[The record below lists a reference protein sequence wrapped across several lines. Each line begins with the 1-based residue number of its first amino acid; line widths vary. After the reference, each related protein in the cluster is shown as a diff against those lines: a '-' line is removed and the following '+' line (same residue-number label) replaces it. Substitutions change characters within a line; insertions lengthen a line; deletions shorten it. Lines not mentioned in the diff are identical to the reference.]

1 MKPSLAVRASCW
13 SAGHASAVIALWL
26 VFVAVTELPGLT
38 GGHRLGDG
46 SAADPDVA
54 ANWWPVVAAPVA
66 VLLTVPFSRLLLLV
80 SALFTSV
87 VTTASAALLDTV
99 SESVA
104 MSPLTGDAAL
114 LVVIT
119 VSVQHMLFAFCR
131 RREALAGGNDA
142 ARAAQIVASTAG
154 NAALVSGG
162 GVAASLA
169 ALALAGSADLVPL
182 ATAVLV
188 AVLVAALAALSLLPA
203 LNDRVLAAPNALPP
217 QPPARWKV
225 SDLPR
230 FVRPVLIAAGV
241 LTLGA
246 AAVYG
251 SLRVF
256 SPGAPGRRPLAEDMD
271 PSGVVTLLLVL
282 GVATLVAYRRPV
294 VALATFLLNGV
305 AVLAGLGMLALLV
318 DPLPGWA
325 PMVLVVVLLVPA
337 NHLQVYLLHRLR
349 SETLAGM
356 SRRNTVAHAC
366 RRAWSAS
373 GGALL
378 VTVVMWLVWGLTESG
393 DVREFALATAVVLV
407 IDTFVVRFYL
417 LPRLAVLGG
426 RANWWRIRGSKGTR

>member
-1 MKPSLAVRASCW
+1 VKPSLAVRASCW
-13 SAGHASAVIALWL
+13 SAGHAGAVIALWL
-26 VFVAVTELPGLT
+26 VFVALAQLPGLT

-46 SAADPDVA
+46 SLSDPDVA

-66 VLLTVPFSRLLLLV
+66 VLLSVPFSRLLLLV
-80 SALFTSV
+80 SALFVSV
-87 VTTASAALLDTV
+87 VTAASAAVLDTV
-99 SESVA
+99 SGSVG
-104 MSPLTGDAAL
+104 MTPRTGDAAL

-119 VSVQHMLFAFCR
+119 VSVQHMLFTFCR

-142 ARAAQIVASTAG
+142 SRAARIVASTAG

-169 ALALAGSADLVPL
+169 AVALTGAADLVPL
-182 ATAVLV
+182 AAAALVVVLV
-188 AVLVAALAALSLLPA
+188 ATAAALSLLPA
-203 LNDRVLAAPNALPP
+203 LNDRVLTSPRELPP
-217 QPPARWKV
+217 RPPARLKV
-225 SDLPR
+225 GDLPR
-230 FVRPVLIAAGV
+230 FVRPTAIAAGV
-241 LTLGA
+241 LALGA

-256 SPGAPGRRPLAEDMD
+256 SPGCPACRPLAEDVD
-271 PSGVVTLLLVL
+271 AAGVLTLLVVL
-282 GVATLVAYRRPV
+282 AVATFAAYRRPV

-305 AVLAGLGMLALLV
+305 ATLAGLGTLALLV

-378 VTVVMWLVWGLTESG
+378 VTVVMWLVWGLTETG
-393 DVREFALATAVVLV
+393 DVREFALATAAVLV
-407 IDTFVVRFYL
+407 ADTLIVRFLL

-426 RANWWRIRGSKGTR
+426 RTNWWRVRGPKDAR